1 MFKSLLACWV
11 WPRALA
17 GARWPRTSI
26 RPGPI
31 KLVVP
36 YAAGGPA
43 DMLAR
48 MVAEKLGPRLGQ
60 PVVIDNKPGAG
71 GHTGGE
77 LVARGPADGYTLM
90 LATIAHNGAVA
101 LYPKLRYDPLKEL
114 KPVILVA
121 ESPSVLLV
129 RQDLPVQ
136 SVQELL
142 ALARSQPGKLSYG
155 SAGNGSAMHMAAELL
170 RYMTKI
176 DYVHVPY
183 RGGAPAMADLLG
195 GQIDLLFDSVGTA
208 HQQIR
213 SGKVRALAVTST
225 TRNASLPDVPTLA
238 EAGVPGY
245 SSVPWYTISVAS
257 GVPDA
262 IVDQAQHR
270 AQRRAEDAG
279 AGAAL
284 AGPGRG
290 GPGRH
295 AGRGRATQPGRDR
308 EVERGDRGGPHQAG
322 LTGRCDANGAGLRCG
337 GGRRWRRRPGGGHR
351 GARERPQRAVAGE
364 EPGSS
369 AAPPPGRSAR

>member
-1 MFKSLLACWV
+1 MYKQLLKTV
-11 WPRALA
+11 LGLTLGALVL
-17 GARWPRTSI
+17 GAAAQDSYPNKA
-26 RPGPI
+26 I

-114 KPVILVA
+114 KPVILIA

-129 RQDLPVQ
+129 RQDLPVH

-142 ALARSQPGKLSYG
+142 ALARRQPGKLSYG

-170 RYMTKI
+170 RYMSKV

-195 GQIDLLFDSVGTA
+195 GQIDFLFDSVGTA
-208 HQQIR
+208 HAQIK
-213 SGKVRALAVTST
+213 SGKVRALAVTGTS
-225 TRNASLPDVPTLA
+225 RSPSLPDVPTVA

-262 IVDQAQHR
+262 IVNKLNAELNAVLKAPDLIQRWEGLGVVALGGTPAEA
-270 AQRRAEDAG
+270 AQRNQAETAKWS
-279 AGAAL
+279 AVIAAAHIQL
-284 AGPGRG
+284 
-290 GPGRH
+290 
-295 AGRGRATQPGRDR
+295 D
-308 EVERGDRGGPHQAG
+308 
-322 LTGRCDANGAGLRCG
+322 
-337 GGRRWRRRPGGGHR
+337 
-351 GARERPQRAVAGE
+351 
-364 EPGSS
+364 
-369 AAPPPGRSAR
+369 